1 MSHSVPQQHP
11 AVVLRSHYL
20 HMRAL
25 LVFACIAVV
34 GHTIL
39 LAFLGLIVGGLG
51 RLLLP
56 GPDPLTIVQTIIVG
70 IVASYA
76 AGLFSW
82 YVLDRR
88 RVGLILSA
96 LFAVIIV
103 WLIRRYR
110 ESSWS
115 RPGAP
120 PPRP

>member
-1 MSHSVPQQHP
+1 VSII
-11 AVVLRSHYL
+11 LY
-20 HMRAL
+20 
-25 LVFACIAVV
+25 I
-34 GHTIL
+34 IL
-39 LAFLGLIVGGLG
+39 LAILGLIVGGLG

-56 GPDPLTIVQTIIVG
+56 GPDPLTIVQTIMVG

-88 RVGLILSA
+88 GGGLILSA
-96 LFAVIIV
+96 VFAVIIV

-110 ESSWS
+110 ESSWG

>member
-1 MSHSVPQQHP
+1 MSI
-11 AVVLRSHYL
+11 VVY
-20 HMRAL
+20 
-25 LVFACIAVV
+25 I
-34 GHTIL
+34 IL

-88 RVGLILSA
+88 GGGLILSA

-115 RPGAP
+115 RPGP
-120 PPRP
+120 PGPGRV

>member
-1 MSHSVPQQHP
+1 VSI
-11 AVVLRSHYL
+11 VVY
-20 HMRAL
+20 
-25 LVFACIAVV
+25 I
-34 GHTIL
+34 IL

-88 RVGLILSA
+88 GGGLILSA

-115 RPGAP
+115 RPGP
-120 PPRP
+120 PGPGRV